1 MQPWQLSNPG
11 NPQLKT
17 WLSIIPTIY
26 KHMTFTLINLHIND
40 NKDDDEFVLKAVV
53 MMITMMMNMR
63 RKMINIPDA
72 SYHDCCSLT

>member
-1 MQPWQLSNPG
+1 
-11 NPQLKT
+11 
-17 WLSIIPTIY
+17 
-26 KHMTFTLINLHIND
+26 MTFTLINLHIND

-63 RKMINIPDA
+63 RKMVNIPDA

>member
-1 MQPWQLSNPG
+1 
-11 NPQLKT
+11 
-17 WLSIIPTIY
+17 
-26 KHMTFTLINLHIND
+26 MTFTLINLHIND
-40 NKDDDEFVLKAVV
+40 NKDDEFVLKAVV